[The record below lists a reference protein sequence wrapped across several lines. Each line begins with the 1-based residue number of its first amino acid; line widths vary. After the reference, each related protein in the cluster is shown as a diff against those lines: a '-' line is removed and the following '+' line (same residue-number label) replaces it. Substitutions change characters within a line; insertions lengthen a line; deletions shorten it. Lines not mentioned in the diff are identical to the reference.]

1 MCVCGGGGRGKCL
14 LAQLG
19 CHRNKAT
26 MVNLSRKGRVRNYL
40 INKEFKISERGR
52 FDKITVLILTIRT
65 DSLS

>member
-1 MCVCGGGGRGKCL
+1 MCGGEGVEGGRGKCL

-40 INKEFKISERGR
+40 INKEFKISERV
-52 FDKITVLILTIRT
+52 DLIKLLY
-65 DSLS
+65 LS